1 MDKELERF
9 KAKPID
15 NTVEFLF
22 LDGIMPGTIH
32 QCQGQEATA
41 VGVCANLRPND
52 FITSTFRAH
61 GHALA
66 KGLTVEELLN
76 ELFGA
81 ATGCCKGRGGSMH
94 VGNMA
99 KGMIPAIAIVGGG
112 IPVAMDSKGDYHGVE
127 AVIEIYW
134 VDFSPGKGSE
144 PKGRRPGLVIQNNIL
159 NESKLNTVL
168 MVAITSTMKFGELP
182 GNVVLRKG
190 EASLSKKCVINVTQ
204 IKSVDKESLK
214 EMIGSLSKKRMDQVY
229 EGIKL
234 VMGIS

>member
-1 MDKELERF
+1 MVIR
-9 KAKPID
+9 
-15 NTVEFLF
+15 
-22 LDGIMPGTIH
+22 
-32 QCQGQEATA
+32 
-41 VGVCANLRPND
+41 
-52 FITSTFRAH
+52 
-61 GHALA
+61 
-66 KGLTVEELLN
+66 KG
-76 ELFGA
+76 
-81 ATGCCKGRGGSMH
+81 S
-94 VGNMA
+94 
-99 KGMIPAIAIVGGG
+99 
-112 IPVAMDSKGDYHGVE
+112 
-127 AVIEIYW
+127 IYW